1 MTSYHVVS
9 RGKCA
14 VSSKIHK
21 RKILCKKSPSQP
33 GARCQVVDVRWHI
46 LPVSVQCG
54 RGIGPYEQTDGPPE
68 AETPKEPR
76 PHQPPPPP
84 PPVEKPRYE
93 KPGAARPRAS
103 PRERGAVAACA
114 VLLRD
119 PTSSNAGVHTDALR
133 FPSCALLLL
142 PQTPGKLGKEWET
155 WEWGCCWRMRWPNK
169 QRQRHGGDHGDRDGV
184 AGGGPGGQQRVE
196 GGQTS
201 DGGELHGRGARWAWW
216 TWWWRLVWLNRKR
229 KLWILRPRGWKK
241 GKRAAHWVIGHHCPL
256 TEVMDGFSSKKSCSA
271 APTVFWDF
279 KGPVCWCCPK
289 NEGASV
295 RTLICLRHQWWTL

>member
-21 RKILCKKSPSQP
+21 RKILCKKYISQP

-76 PHQPPPPP
+76 PHQLPPRHHLWRSRATRNLARHDLERPP
-84 PPVEKPRYE
+84 ENEERWQRSFTTRSNQFQRR
-93 KPGAARPRAS
+93 RPHR
-103 PRERGAVAACA
+103 R
-114 VLLRD
+114 
-119 PTSSNAGVHTDALR
+119 TSC
-133 FPSCALLLL
+133 SCALLLL

-201 DGGELHGRGARWAWW
+201 DGGELHGRRARWAWW

-241 GKRAAHWVIGHHCPL
+241 GKWGALGHRPSLPTHRSHGSIL
-256 TEVMDGFSSKKSCSA
+256 VKK
-271 APTVFWDF
+271 VLF
-279 KGPVCWCCPK
+279 CCPHRIL
-289 NEGASV
+289 GF
-295 RTLICLRHQWWTL
+295 